1 MAEEMV
7 LETLATGEIAVGGGQ
22 EQKGAGQEKSRE
34 KGVQGEAKPT
44 RDAEKKDAQSPS
56 AAAAKP
62 EVPKRTESFVFGIP
76 QNGLE
81 HKERQVP
88 IDEPPALAANSELTY
103 IGKPTARY
111 DGAAKAMG
119 RGKYTA
125 DVNLPGMLF
134 GRMVDAS
141 IPHGKVISVDTSE
154 AEKLPGVRAVYVIE
168 HVMGSAHLRDPKL
181 ETPSRYP
188 IVRYAGQPIA
198 GVAAISQVI
207 ADDAAALVKVQY
219 DAMPFV
225 VDRTDARKEDA
236 PKVYPGAADAA
247 GSAGGGGG
255 PKGVPQVGNVHGPQR
270 KTIGDTA
277 KGMAEADVVVGG
289 EYFTQVQTHSALETH
304 GFVVDWRPDE
314 VTVYA
319 STQGT
324 SSVRN
329 EFADVFKLPKSKIR
343 VITEYMGGGFG
354 AKFGAGNEGVVAANL
369 SRKANAPVRLMLDR
383 RQEHIVSNRP
393 DSHQRLKIGAKQDGT
408 LTAIE
413 LTSYGTAGVGTGA
426 GTAGP
431 ATNLYK
437 CANLLTEEY
446 DVFTNAGPGAAF
458 RAPGHPQGCFALEQA
473 IDELAVKLKL
483 DPLDLREKIDENPAR
498 KVERQMIRERTNW
511 SKRREAGADSGPVKR
526 GMGMAQ
532 SVWYRFVNM
541 DSSCEVRVSRDG
553 SVELMS
559 AVQDLGTGTK
569 TILAQIVAE
578 EFGIPPHDVVIR
590 IGDTRFPIG
599 PDSGGSITAGSIT
612 PAARN
617 AAFQARQKLFAAVA
631 PKYNTTAEDF
641 MMRGGRVG
649 LKSDPAKTWTL
660 KQIAAKLPTDE
671 ISARATRV
679 AEYSK
684 EKITYGGVDYV
695 ELAVD
700 TETGRVHIEKVFGAH
715 DCGRPINPTGVISQ
729 INGGVLQ
736 GISYALFEQRIM
748 DRNGGYMLN
757 ANLEN
762 YKIIGAREV
771 PEIEIAL
778 VENYIAQ
785 SSTDAAGIGE
795 SAGIITLA
803 AAIANA
809 FYNATGVRMRRL
821 PMTPAHVLAALGK
834 VQEEVQA

>member
-1 MAEEMV
+1 MENEM
-7 LETLATGEIAVGGGQ
+7 LLLDEQQQGAT
-22 EQKGAGQEKSRE
+22 QEKSRA

-44 RDAEKKDAQSPS
+44 RDAEKKDAETPP
-56 AAAAKP
+56 AKAQAP
-62 EVPKRTESFVFGIP
+62 TRTESFVFGIP

-88 IDEPPALAANSELTY
+88 LDEPPALAANADLTY

-111 DGAAKAMG
+111 DGPAKAMG
-119 RGKYTA
+119 KGKYTA
-125 DVNLPGMLF
+125 DVHLPGMLF
-134 GRMVDAS
+134 ARMVSATV
-141 IPHGKVISVDTSE
+141 PHGKVLSVDTSA
-154 AEKLPGVRAVYVIE
+154 AEKVPGVRAVYVIE
-168 HVMGSAHLRDPKL
+168 HVMGNAELRDPKQ

-188 IVRYAGQPIA
+188 IVRYAGQPVA
-198 GVAAISQVI
+198 GVAAISQSI
-207 ADDAAALVKVQY
+207 ADDAAELVKVQY
-219 DAMPFV
+219 ADLPFV

-236 PKVYPGAADAA
+236 PKVFPGPADAA

-255 PKGVPQVGNVHGPQR
+255 PKGVPQVGNVHGPQK
-270 KTIGDTA
+270 KTVGDTVEGF
-277 KGMAEADVVVGG
+277 KQADVVVEG

-304 GFVVDWRPDE
+304 GFVVDWKPEE

-329 EFADVFKLPKSKIR
+329 EFADVFKLPKSKVR
-343 VITEYMGGGFG
+343 VITEFMGGGFG

-383 RQEHIVSNRP
+383 RQEHIVCNRP
-393 DSHQRLKIGAKQDGT
+393 DSHQMLKIGAKQDGT

-431 ATNLYK
+431 ATNMYK
-437 CANLLTEEY
+437 CANLLTQEY
-446 DVFTNAGPGAAF
+446 DVFTNGGPGAAF
-458 RAPGHPQGCFALEQA
+458 RAPGHPQGCFAFEQA
-473 IDELAVKLKL
+473 IDELAVKLKM

-498 KVERQMIRERTNW
+498 KVERQLIRERTNW
-511 SKRREAGADSGPVKR
+511 SKRRPAGSDTGPVKR
-526 GMGMAQ
+526 GIGIAQ

-541 DSSCEVRVSRDG
+541 NSSCEVRVSKDG

-590 IGDTRFPIG
+590 IGDTRYPIG

-617 AAFQARQKLFAAVA
+617 AAYQAKQKLLAAVA
-631 PKYNTTAEDF
+631 PAYKTTAEDLVLQ
-641 MMRGGRVG
+641 GGRVHR
-649 LKSDPAKTWTL
+649 KSDSSQSWTL
-660 KQIAAKLPTDE
+660 KQVASKLPMDE

-679 AEYSK
+679 PEYTK
-684 EKITYGGVDYV
+684 DRITYGGVDYV

-748 DRNGGYMLN
+748 DRNKGFMLN

-771 PEIEIAL
+771 PEIEIVL

-809 FYNATGVRMRRL
+809 FYNATGVRMRRI
-821 PMTPAHVLAALGK
+821 PMTPANVLAALGK
-834 VQEEVQA
+834 VREEVQA